1 MDTQRMGVDAARAS
15 FKAVVDRAIDGTPT
29 VIGDA
34 AVLSPLTGL
43 GPDLEHA
50 LPALP
55 RTPIT
60 QARAVFGDLVRQASA
75 GTPQVLTRH
84 GTPVAILIAHAA
96 VNPIS
101 PSELVSISDALN
113 TSGPLPVSFGLPS
126 LDSATEGLLGAQLIV
141 VAAAPHVGGTLLPMA
156 AARTTAKSPGLA
168 VLYAASGLTR
178 AEITPRLIAGEAG
191 VPYQRLRAGQLSSPQ
206 QALVQDAKDRLAA
219 ARLSILDRPGL
230 SAEDIR
236 LAAASLEGIALVI
249 VDRLQHAAK
258 DGIPLSGARLESE
271 AHILA
276 RLATDLQVPVIAALD
291 TDDSA
296 VIRALD
302 PALALIVSRGDQTA
316 RVDVVERDLGQLG
329 TVTLTPDLGNARFLD
344 PAAENGHAPSEPSA
358 APSTPP
364 APATAEPGAQQPAP
378 TPSSRA
384 SRTPAPAIQSA
395 ASGYP
400 DDSALVELLAKA
412 REHCKPE
419 DVDLLKA
426 FALRTEERFA
436 EAGGDLEAL
445 PKVLADHAIE
455 DVVDLFNL
463 SRVSAR
469 YEHTAMPPTPPFLK
483 AKGPK
488 EPDETWEG
496 RHKWVNAQVLDGVR
510 SGALAGLPVTV
521 LDMNAAYLNAFNT
534 WLPTGKLEHDRDGGF
549 QKRRAG
555 IYLAEQP
562 EWHHPHLPNPLGHRE
577 DPGPLLL
584 NTATVKLLINCH
596 EKKLCDAPRISE
608 SWTSGATEYLLAK
621 LRRSLDALR
630 LAAYEL
636 EQPLITGYL
645 KDMYAK
651 FASTMGNSR
660 YNRELYRPD
669 WMHTVRSQA
678 FAALWLRG
686 YKLHEGGLT
695 LVQMMGTDEIHV
707 AGNRDWREIIP
718 HGRRLSEM
726 KDKPDESYVFDAEKA
741 LYLS

>member
-1 MDTQRMGVDAARAS
+1 MDPQRMGVDAARAS
-15 FKAVVDRAIDGTPT
+15 FKDVVNRAIAGTPT

-34 AVLSPLTGL
+34 AVLSPLNGL
-43 GPDLEHA
+43 GPDLEHT

-60 QARAVFGDLVRQASA
+60 QARAEFGDLVRQASA

-96 VNPIS
+96 VNRIPS
-101 PSELVSISDALN
+101 SELVSISDAL
-113 TSGPLPVSFGLPS
+113 TSSGPPPVSFGLPS

-141 VAAAPHVGGTLLPMA
+141 VAAAPHVGGSLLPMA
-156 AARTTAKSPGLA
+156 AARTTAKTSTHA

-178 AEITPRLIAGEAG
+178 AEITPRLVAGEAG
-191 VPYQRLRAGQLSSPQ
+191 IPYQRLRAGQLSSSQ
-206 QALVQDAKDRLAA
+206 QARYQVATERLAT
-219 ARLSILDRPGL
+219 ARLSIFDRPGL

-236 LAAASLEGIALVI
+236 HAAASLEGIGLVV

-258 DGIPLSGARLESE
+258 DGVPLSGARLENE
-271 AHILA
+271 AHILS
-276 RLATDLQVPVIAALD
+276 RLAADLQVPVIAVLD
-291 TDDSA
+291 TDDNA
-296 VIRALD
+296 VIRTLD
-302 PALALIVSRGDQTA
+302 PALALIVSRNDQKA
-316 RVDVVERDLGQLG
+316 RIDVVERDLGQLG

-344 PAAENGHAPSEPSA
+344 PGADNGA
-358 APSTPP
+358 APSAPP
-364 APATAEPGAQQPAP
+364 APATAKPEVQQPAP
-378 TPSSRA
+378 APSLRA
-384 SRTPAPAIQSA
+384 SQRPAPAIQSA
-395 ASGYP
+395 ASGHP
-400 DDSALVELLAKA
+400 DDPSLVELLTKA
-412 REHCKPE
+412 RERCKPE
-419 DVDLLKA
+419 DVELLKA
-426 FALRTEERFA
+426 FTLRAEERFA

-445 PKVLADHAIE
+445 PKVLANHAIE

-483 AKGPK
+483 AKSPK

-496 RHKWVNAQVLDGVR
+496 RHKWVNAQVLEGVR
-510 SGALAGLPVTV
+510 SGAVSGLPVTV

-549 QKRRAG
+549 QKGRAG
-555 IYLAEQP
+555 IYLANQP
-562 EWHHPHLPNPLGHRE
+562 EWHHPDLPNPIGHRE
-577 DPGPLLL
+577 EPGPVLL

-596 EKKLCDAPRISE
+596 QKKLCDAPQISE

-636 EQPLITGYL
+636 NQPLVTAYL

-660 YNRELYRPD
+660 YNRELFRPD

-686 YKLHEGGLT
+686 YKLHEGGFT
-695 LVQMMGTDEIHV
+695 LVQMMGTDEIHI

-718 HGRRLSEM
+718 HGRKLNEM
-726 KDKPDESYVFDAEKA
+726 KDKPEEGYVFDTDKA
-741 LYLS
+741 LYLD

>member
-1 MDTQRMGVDAARAS
+1 MDPQRMGVDAARAS
-15 FKAVVDRAIDGTPT
+15 FKDVVDRAIAGTPT

-34 AVLSPLTGL
+34 AVLSSLKGL

-50 LPALP
+50 LPAFT

-96 VNPIS
+96 VNRTS
-101 PSELVSISDALN
+101 PSELVSISDAL
-113 TSGPLPVSFGLPS
+113 TSTGPLPVSFGLPS
-126 LDSATEGLLGAQLIV
+126 LDSATNGLLGAQLIV

-156 AARTTAKSPGLA
+156 AARTTAMASGHA

-178 AEITPRLIAGEAG
+178 TEITPRLIAGEAG
-191 VPYQRLRAGQLSSPQ
+191 IPYQGLRAGQLSSSQ
-206 QALVQDAKDRLAA
+206 QTLVQVATKKLAA
-219 ARLSILDRPGL
+219 AQLSIFDRPGL

-236 LAAASLEGIALVI
+236 HAAASLEGVGLVV

-258 DGIPLSGARLESE
+258 DGVPLSGP
-271 AHILA
+271 
-276 RLATDLQVPVIAALD
+276 RLASEGHTLSRLAADLGVPVIAALD

-296 VIRALD
+296 AIRALD
-302 PALALIVSRGDQTA
+302 PALALIVSRSDHNA
-316 RVDVVERDLGQLG
+316 RIDVVDRDLGQLG
-329 TVTLTPDLGNARFLD
+329 SVILTPDLGNARFLD
-344 PAAENGHAPSEPSA
+344 PAAENGDVPSAPSA
-358 APSTPP
+358 APSAPP
-364 APATAEPGAQQPAP
+364 APTNAQREVQQPAP
-378 TPSSRA
+378 SRRA
-384 SRTPAPAIQSA
+384 SRGPAPAIQPA
-395 ASGYP
+395 TSGNP
-400 DDSALVELLAKA
+400 DDPNLVELLTKA
-412 REHCKPE
+412 RERCKPE
-419 DVDLLKA
+419 DVELLKA
-426 FALRTEERFA
+426 FTLRTEERFA

-496 RHKWVNAQVLDGVR
+496 RHKWVNARVIDGVR
-510 SGALAGLPVTV
+510 SGAVSGLPVTV

-534 WLPTGKLEHDRDGGF
+534 WLPTGKLEHDRNGGF
-549 QKRRAG
+549 QKGRAG
-555 IYLAEQP
+555 IYLTEQP
-562 EWHHPHLPNPLGHRE
+562 EWHHPDLPNPIGHRE
-577 DPGPLLL
+577 EPGPLLL

-636 EQPLITGYL
+636 DQPLISIYL

-660 YNRELYRPD
+660 YNRELFRPD

-686 YKLHEGGLT
+686 YKLHQGGLT

-718 HGRRLSEM
+718 QGRRLNEM
-726 KDKPDESYVFDAEKA
+726 KDKPEEGYVFDTDKA
-741 LYLS
+741 QYLS